1 MDSLEELISI
11 LKKFPGLGSKS
22 AKRIAFFLLKQDKD
36 YLKNLGD
43 LISGMKN
50 NLHVCSQCGNISSN
64 DPCSICSDPL
74 RDRKTLCIVE
84 DLEALSA
91 FEDAGIYNGLY
102 HVLGKKVS
110 PIRGEDLSDESI
122 KFLLTHIKTLKPEE
136 IIIATS
142 PKIEGDMT
150 YYTLTDILQNVKVKK
165 ITRIAF
171 GLPIGS
177 SIEYADKVTLHT
189 ALESRRQV
197 K

>member
-22 AKRIAFFLLKQDKD
+22 AKRIEFFLLKQDKD

-50 NLHVCSQCGNISSN
+50 NLRVCSQCGNISSN

-177 SIEYADKVTLHT
+177 SIEFADKVTLHT

>member
-50 NLHVCSQCGNISSN
+50 NLRVCSQCGNISSN

-177 SIEYADKVTLHT
+177 SIEFADKVTLHT

>member
-50 NLHVCSQCGNISSN
+50 NLRVCSQCGNISSN
-64 DPCSICSDPL
+64 DPCSICSDLL

-177 SIEYADKVTLHT
+177 SIEFADKVTLHT

>member
-36 YLKNLGD
+36 YLKNLGE

-122 KFLLTHIKTLKPEE
+122 KFLVKHIKTLKPEE

-177 SIEYADKVTLHT
+177 SIEFADRVTLHT

>member
-50 NLHVCSQCGNISSN
+50 NLRVCSQCGNISSN
-64 DPCSICSDPL
+64 DPCSICSDQL

-177 SIEYADKVTLHT
+177 SIEFADKVTLHT